1 MYDVGASP
9 DVSLLGSA
17 IGEFVYEMTSASLL
31 TLDFVVISH
40 VDEDHVNRLPAL
52 ISALK
57 RANISVGT
65 LVLPWLGGASKLLG
79 LMRLRDKDTTAIAA
93 QLLQSDSAVT
103 QFAASLGFRDVT
115 FVKASSGTIDDSP
128 APDPIPD
135 GTGANH
141 VPVPARVVDSG
152 TDVAPAH
159 APWEM
164 LVAQLAVPAAILD
177 GLAAE
182 ITKATGLDVENE
194 ADRRKLVDT
203 SKTRAQLRE
212 ILEVLGRTH
221 DLARPGVTLTNWS
234 SISLH
239 STSTNPYARH
249 TVPEASALSFSV
261 NCEHAWLHTGDLPL
275 HLDDVWQ
282 EFESEWDRIGVA
294 HEVCTVTAPHHG
306 SQHGHNI
313 NLYTRFVTSAVVFTF
328 GLTVGT
334 QRGVPKWSK
343 LLDPKPVM
351 RHLRLHGALKLRLL
365 NNRP

>member
-1 MYDVGASP
+1 
-9 DVSLLGSA
+9 
-17 IGEFVYEMTSASLL
+17 
-31 TLDFVVISH
+31 
-40 VDEDHVNRLPAL
+40 
-52 ISALK
+52 
-57 RANISVGT
+57 
-65 LVLPWLGGASKLLG
+65 
-79 LMRLRDKDTTAIAA
+79 
-93 QLLQSDSAVT
+93 VT
-103 QFAASLGFRDVT
+103 QFAASLGFRDLT
-115 FVKASSGTIDDSP
+115 FVKGSSGTTDDSP
-128 APDPIPD
+128 ALDPVPD
-135 GTGANH
+135 GTGASH
-141 VPVPARVVDSG
+141 APVPARVVDSG
-152 TDVAPAH
+152 TNVAPAH

-203 SKTRAQLRE
+203 SKSRAQLRG

-234 SISLH
+234 SLSLH
-239 STSTNPYARH
+239 SRSTNVYARH
-249 TVPEASALSFSV
+249 TVPEASAVSFSV
-261 NCEHAWLHTGDLPL
+261 NCEHAWIHTGDLPL

-282 EFESEWDRIGVA
+282 EFKSEWDRIGVA
-294 HEVCTVTAPHHG
+294 HEVCIVTAPHHG

-313 NLYTRFVTSAVVFTF
+313 DLYTRFVITAVVFTF

-334 QRGVPKWSK
+334 TRGAPKWSK

-351 RHLRLHGALKLRLL
+351 KDLRLHGVRKLRLL